1 MVAAFFH
8 LNYSTFFCLSQ
19 EYVPLQSRNYRLRRK
34 KSPFFLNYL
43 SENRDFIGKKSLP
56 LILYVFILEKS
67 F

>member
-1 MVAAFFH
+1 MCLYKAA
-8 LNYSTFFCLSQ
+8 TIGC
-19 EYVPLQSRNYRLRRK
+19 EGK

-43 SENRDFIGKKSLP
+43 SENRDFIDKKSLP